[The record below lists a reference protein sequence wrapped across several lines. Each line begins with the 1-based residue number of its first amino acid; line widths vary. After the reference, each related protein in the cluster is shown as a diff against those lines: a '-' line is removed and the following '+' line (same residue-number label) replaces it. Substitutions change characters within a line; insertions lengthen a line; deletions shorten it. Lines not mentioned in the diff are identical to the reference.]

1 MKELNYP
8 FDADFILK
16 KKKSLKKILLENS
29 SKYIEKK
36 IAILGGQTTQN
47 IKLMLELFLLN
58 YGIKPIF
65 YESEYNQYYED
76 GFFPN
81 EVLEAFTPDII
92 YVCTCIRNI
101 NEFPVLSDDE
111 NAVEEKKM
119 ATISKFYGLWDAI
132 SQRYHCP
139 IIQNNF
145 EYPFFRL
152 MGNKDASDY
161 HGRVNFV
168 TSLNLSF
175 YEYAQDHDNFYICD
189 VNYISASYGLEK
201 WADPFYWH
209 MYKYSVAVP
218 AIPYLSFN
226 VANIVKSIYG
236 KNKKVLNLDLDNTL
250 WGGVIGD
257 DGADNIEIGQET
269 SLAQTYSEF
278 QQYIKLQKQLGV
290 LLTVNSKNDERN
302 ALSGFERPDSVLT
315 KDDFIKFKAN
325 WEPKSLN
332 LSNTAAE
339 LNLLPESFVFVD
351 DNPAEREIVSQQL
364 NGVSVPEIDTV
375 EHYIQIIDKSGF
387 FEVTALSEDDL
398 KRNEMYQEN
407 AKRQKL
413 QSTFVN
419 YEDYLKSLEM
429 KGEIKSFSP
438 LYMSR
443 IAQLTNKSN
452 QFNLTTRR
460 YNQSDIES
468 LSKDP
473 KHITLYGK
481 LGDKFGDNG
490 VVSVVIGRIDGND
503 NDELH
508 MELWLM
514 SCRVL
519 KRDMEFAMMDELVE
533 KAKNAG
539 VKKIFGYYYPTAKN
553 AMVKG
558 FYGTQGFTKVSED
571 SEGNS
576 VWEFDIKDNYQK
588 KQNVI
593 KVNQGN

>member
-8 FDADFILK
+8 FDADLILK
-16 KKKSLKKILLENS
+16 KKKSLKKLLLENS

-81 EVLEAFTPDII
+81 KELEAFNPDII

-111 NAVEEKKM
+111 NTVEEKKK

-168 TSLNLSF
+168 TSLNLAF

-290 LLTVNSKNDERN
+290 LLTVNSKNDEST
-302 ALSGFERPDSVLT
+302 ALSGFERPDSVLNR
-315 KDDFIKFKAN
+315 DDFIKFKAN

-419 YEDYLKSLEM
+419 YEDYLNSLEM

-593 KVNQGN
+593 KVNQDN

>member
-81 EVLEAFTPDII
+81 EELEAFTPDII